1 MVKTIGTG
9 LSEKIVASEIFI
21 ASFRQLERLCAEN
34 FLLGSRDNSSQGVS
48 EDLDVPRLL
57 RFADILS
64 HSELPLHRELAYTV
78 VALLQELLVTDTL
91 SPELEA
97 TISGFTEAIMIE
109 LGNFPAIKT
118 LRRRSELELVPPRS
132 KELTRALKHAIQ
144 ETSQGEAVFTDAQAT
159 IVRSLEGASFFSF
172 SGPTSL
178 GKSFIIKDTLYG
190 LVQKPELENRS
201 IVVLV
206 PTKALI
212 TQTVVDLRD
221 VLADLPEVHVS
232 PHPQLSYFLR
242 RRFSR
247 TVFVFTPE
255 RLLSY
260 VPEAPR
266 EIDYLFVDEAQKVI
280 SENDTRS
287 PLYYHAI
294 NETLRKFATKL
305 IFASPNIDN
314 PEIFLQLFQKSPEG
328 SIAVPERT
336 VSQRRYLVDFVDQKV
351 SHFEQHFGTADN
363 EYQVPPQWA
372 NKFDVVR
379 ELSRSNQSIV
389 YINSARGTVT
399 GACEFADSLPD
410 KHDPRLD
417 TLASFAAENVHEDYY
432 LIRCLKKGVAFHHGR
447 MPQELRDKIEE
458 LFSVTDSPLQFVFC
472 TSTLLEGVNLPAKNI
487 FVLSDRHGLKML
499 TRLDFENLIGRAG
512 RLTYDF
518 SGNVI
523 CIRDKATAWKGTTR
537 ELIRGAGTHR
547 AESFLVNP
555 RKGRKKEYT
564 DIERVL
570 TDKPLPKGRSEES
583 RKATE
588 QYASILTLH
597 ELYGQSSPLKDYFVD
612 RIDNAKDILKK
623 VSLSIAAPPEVLRN
637 APDIPSSSQ
646 DGVWNRMKADPASAR
661 LVPTDADLTKTSSY
675 LSVLLRIYSEYD
687 WNRQEA
693 IGPDSLV
700 PKRKTS
706 MEPITARL
714 RYWANLMRNWT
725 SGKPLSQIIKGSIR
739 YYETNG
745 EITYR
750 DFESETT
757 YTTEP
762 FIKSDPRHINLV
774 IEETLLDIEVG
785 LRFKIMRYLQNHYEL
800 ARLAVGQEEAGMN
813 LASLVEYG
821 TSDPVAIALQDAGL
835 SRGAALKVASN
846 FGEFVEVSD
855 DGDLIDLKVDELIN
869 AVASDLEVLD
879 ELTELFP
886 RQTVSEEVAE

>member
-1 MVKTIGTG
+1 MAKTIGTG
-9 LSEKIVASEIFI
+9 LSERIVASEVFVD
-21 ASFRQLERLCAEN
+21 SFRQLERMCAET
-34 FLLGSRDNSSQGVS
+34 FLLVS
-48 EDLDVPRLL
+48 EDPSSQDASGELDVPRLL

-78 VALLQELLVTDTL
+78 VALLHELVATDML
-91 SPELEA
+91 DSDMAA
-97 TISGFTEAIMIE
+97 TVSGFTEAIMIE

-118 LRRRSELELVPPRS
+118 LRRRSELELVPPQS
-132 KELTRALKHAIQ
+132 KEVTRALKHAIQ
-144 ETSQGEAVFTDAQAT
+144 ETSQGDSVFTDAQAT

-178 GKSFIIKDTLYG
+178 GKSFIIKDTLFG

-212 TQTVVDLRD
+212 TQTVADLRE
-221 VLADLPEVHVS
+221 VLAGLPEVHIS

-242 RRFSR
+242 KQFSR

-260 VPEAPR
+260 LPKAPR

-280 SENDTRS
+280 SEHDTRS

-314 PEIFLQLFQKSPEG
+314 PEIFLQLFQKSSEG

-336 VSQRRYLVDFVDQKV
+336 VSQRRYLVDFVDRKV

-363 EYQVPPQWA
+363 EYPIPPQWS

-379 ELSRSNQSIV
+379 DLSRSNQSIV
-389 YINSARGTVT
+389 YINSARGTVM
-399 GACEFADSLPD
+399 GACEFADSLPER
-410 KHDPRLD
+410 HDPRLSS
-417 TLASFAAENVHEDYY
+417 LAAFAAENVHEDYY

-447 MPQELRDKIEE
+447 MPQDLRDKIEE
-458 LFSVTDSPLQFVFC
+458 LFSATDSPLQFVFC

-518 SGNVI
+518 SGNVV
-523 CIRDKATAWKGTTR
+523 CIRDKATTWQGTTR
-537 ELIRGAGTHR
+537 ELIRGAGTHK

-570 TDKPLPKGRSEES
+570 TGKPLPKGRSEEA

-623 VSLSIAAPPEVLRN
+623 VSQSIAVPQEILRN
-637 APDIPSSSQ
+637 APDIPSGSQ

-661 LVPTDADLTKTSSY
+661 LVPADADLTKTSTY
-675 LSVLLRIYSEYD
+675 HAVLLRLYSEYD
-687 WNRQEA
+687 WNRQESTA
-693 IGPDSLV
+693 PDSLV

-706 MEPITARL
+706 MDPITARL

-745 EITYR
+745 EITFR
-750 DFESETT
+750 DFDSETT
-757 YTTEP
+757 YTTET
-762 FIKSDPRHINLV
+762 FIRSDPRHINLV

-800 ARLAVGQEEAGMN
+800 ARLALGEDEAGMN

-821 TSDPVAIALQDAGL
+821 TSDVVAIALQDAGL
-835 SRGAALKVASN
+835 SRGAALKVASD
-846 FGEFVEVSD
+846 FAGYVQVAD
-855 DGDLIDLKVDELIN
+855 DGDLINLKIDELIN
-869 AVASDLEVLD
+869 AVASDAELLD

-886 RQTVSEEVAE
+886 RQPIAKEVAD

>member
-1 MVKTIGTG
+1 MAKTIGTG
-9 LSEKIVASEIFI
+9 LGERIVASEVFVD
-21 ASFRQLERLCAEN
+21 SFRQLERLCAET
-34 FLLGSRDNSSQGVS
+34 FLFTSRKDSSQ
-48 EDLDVPRLL
+48 DAYATLDVSGLL

-78 VALLQELLVTDTL
+78 VALLHELTATETL
-91 SPELEA
+91 DPDSAA
-97 TISGFTEAIMIE
+97 TVSGFTEAIMIE

-118 LRRRSELELVPPRS
+118 LRRRSELELIPPQS
-132 KELTRALKHAIQ
+132 KEVTRALKHAIQ
-144 ETSQGEAVFTDAQAT
+144 ETNQGGEVFTDAQAA
-159 IVRSLEGASFFSF
+159 IVQNLEGASFFSF

-178 GKSFIIKDTLYG
+178 GKSFIIKDMLFG

-212 TQTVVDLRD
+212 TQTVADLRE

-242 RRFSR
+242 KQFSR

-260 VPEAPR
+260 LPEAPR
-266 EIDYLFVDEAQKVI
+266 EIDHLFVDEAQKVI
-280 SENDTRS
+280 SEHDTRS

-314 PEIFLQLFQKSPEG
+314 PEIFLQLFQRSSEG

-336 VSQRRYLVDFVDQKV
+336 VSQRRYMVDFVERKV
-351 SHFEQHFGTADN
+351 SHFGQHFDTTDN
-363 EYQVPPQWA
+363 KYPLPPQWA

-389 YINSARGTVT
+389 YINSSRGTVT
-399 GACEFADSLPD
+399 GACEFADGLPD
-410 KHDPRLD
+410 RHDPRLD
-417 TLASFAAENVHEDYY
+417 SLAAFAAENVHEDYY

-447 MPQELRDKIEE
+447 MPQDLRDKIEE
-458 LFSVTDSPLQFVFC
+458 LFSATDSPLQFVFC

-518 SGNVI
+518 SGNVV
-523 CIRDKATAWKGTTR
+523 CIRDKATAWQGTTR
-537 ELIRGAGTHR
+537 ELIRGAGTYR

-570 TDKPLPKGRSEES
+570 TGKPLPKGRSEEA

-597 ELYGQSSPLKDYFVD
+597 ELYGQSSPLKDYFID

-623 VSLSIAAPPEVLRN
+623 VSQSIAVPQEALRN
-637 APDIPSSSQ
+637 TPDIPSGSQ

-661 LVPTDADLTKTSSY
+661 LVPAEADLTKTSTY
-675 LSVLLRIYSEYD
+675 HAVLLRLYSEYD
-687 WNRQEA
+687 WNRQESTA
-693 IGPDSLV
+693 PDSLV
-700 PKRKTS
+700 PKRKAS
-706 MEPITARL
+706 MDPITARL

-739 YYETNG
+739 YYEANG
-745 EITYR
+745 EITFR
-750 DFESETT
+750 DFDSETT
-757 YTTEP
+757 YTTEK

-800 ARLAVGQEEAGMN
+800 ARLAVGEEEAGMN

-821 TSDPVAIALQDAGL
+821 TSDVVAIALQDAGL
-835 SRGAALKVASN
+835 SRGAALKVASD
-846 FGEFVEVSD
+846 FGGFVDVAD
-855 DGDLIDLKVDELIN
+855 DGDLIDLKIDELIN
-869 AVASDLEVLD
+869 AVASDAELLE

-886 RQTVSEEVAE
+886 HHAIAEEEAE

>member
-1 MVKTIGTG
+1 MTKTIGTA
-9 LSEKIVASEIFI
+9 LSERIVASESFVS
-21 ASFRQLERLCAEN
+21 SFRQLERLCAET
-34 FLLGSRDNSSQGVS
+34 FLLGAGDSSGS
-48 EDLDVPRLL
+48 EPKELDVPGLL

-64 HSELPLHRELAYTV
+64 HSDLPLHRELSYTII
-78 VALLQELLVTDTL
+78 ALLHELLATGTL
-91 SPELEA
+91 NPSHAA
-97 TISGFTEAIMIE
+97 TVSGFTEAIMIE
-109 LGNFPAIKT
+109 LGNFPAIRT
-118 LRRRSELELVPPRS
+118 LRRRSELELIPPQS
-132 KELTRALKHAIQ
+132 KEVTRALKYAIQ
-144 ETSQGEAVFTDAQAT
+144 ETSQGNAVFTDAQAA
-159 IVRSLEGASFFSF
+159 IVQRLEGASFFSF

-178 GKSFIIKDTLYG
+178 GKSFIIKDALYG
-190 LVQKPELENRS
+190 LLQKPELENRS

-212 TQTVVDLRD
+212 TQTVADLRE

-255 RLLSY
+255 RLISY
-260 VPEAPR
+260 LPDAPR
-266 EIDYLFVDEAQKVI
+266 EIDHLFVDEAQKVI

-314 PEIFLQLFQKSPEG
+314 PEIFLQLFQKSSEG
-328 SIAVPERT
+328 SMAIPERT
-336 VSQRRYLVDFVDQKV
+336 VSQRRYLVDFVDSRV
-351 SHFEQHFGTADN
+351 FHFESHFGTADN
-363 EYQVPPQWA
+363 EYSIPSRWT

-399 GACEFADSLPD
+399 GACEFANDLPD

-417 TLASFAAENVHEDYY
+417 SLASFAAENVHEDYY
-432 LIRCLKKGVAFHHGR
+432 LIQCLKKGVAFHHGR
-447 MPQELRDKIEE
+447 MPQDLRDRIEE
-458 LFSVTDSPLQFVFC
+458 LFSVADSPLQFVFC

-523 CIRDKATAWKGTTR
+523 CIRDKTTTWQGTTR

-555 RKGRKKEYT
+555 RKARKKEYT

-570 TDKPLPKGRSEES
+570 TGKPLPKGRSEEA

-597 ELYGQSSPLKDYFVD
+597 ELYGQSSLLKDYFVD
-612 RIDNAKDILKK
+612 RIANAKEILKK
-623 VSLSIAAPPEVLRN
+623 VSQSIVVPQEVLRN
-637 APDIPSSSQ
+637 APDIPASSQ
-646 DGVWNRMKADPASAR
+646 DRVWNRMKGDPASAR
-661 LVPTDADLTKTSSY
+661 LVPADADLTQTSTY
-675 LSVLLRIYSEYD
+675 LVVLLRLYSEYD

-700 PKRKTS
+700 PKRKSS
-706 MEPITARL
+706 MDPVTARL
-714 RYWANLMRNWT
+714 RYWANLTRNWT
-725 SGKPLSQIIKGSIR
+725 SGKPLRQIIKGSIR

-745 EITYR
+745 EITFR
-750 DFESETT
+750 DFDSETT
-757 YTTEP
+757 YRTEK

-785 LRFKIMRYLQNHYEL
+785 LRFKIMRYLQNHYEI
-800 ARLAVGQEEAGMN
+800 ARLAVGEEEAGVN

-835 SRGAALKVASN
+835 SRGAALKVASD
-846 FGEFVEVSD
+846 FAGFVEVAD
-855 DGDLIDLKVDELIN
+855 DGDLIDLQVDALIN
-869 AVASDLEVLD
+869 AVGSNPELLH

-886 RQTVSEEVAE
+886 LQPVVVEAVD

>member
-1 MVKTIGTG
+1 MAKTIGTG
-9 LSEKIVASEIFI
+9 LSERIVASESFVG
-21 ASFRQLERLCAEN
+21 SFRQLERLCAET
-34 FLLGSRDNSSQGVS
+34 FLLGSRDNSSAEVS
-48 EDLDVPRLL
+48 VELDVPRLL

-64 HSELPLHRELAYTV
+64 HSELPLHRELSYTV
-78 VALLQELLVTDTL
+78 IALLHELLANDTL
-91 SPELEA
+91 DPDLEA
-97 TISGFTEAIMIE
+97 TVSGFTEAIMIE

-118 LRRRSELELVPPRS
+118 LRRRSELELVPPQS
-132 KELTRALKHAIQ
+132 KEVTRALKHAIQ
-144 ETSQGEAVFTDAQAT
+144 ETSQGDAVFTDAQAT

-190 LVQKPELENRS
+190 LVQKPELANRS

-212 TQTVVDLRD
+212 TQTVADLRD
-221 VLADLPEVHVS
+221 VLADLPDVHVS
-232 PHPQLSYFLR
+232 PHPHLSYFLR
-242 RRFSR
+242 KQFSR

-260 VPEAPR
+260 LPEAPR

-280 SENDTRS
+280 SEHDTRS

-314 PEIFLQLFQKSPEG
+314 PEIFLQLFQKSSEG

-336 VSQRRYLVDFVDQKV
+336 VSQRRYLVDFVDRKV

-363 EYQVPPQWA
+363 EYPVPPQWS

-399 GACEFADSLPD
+399 GACEFAESLPD
-410 KHDPRLD
+410 KTDPRLD
-417 TLASFAAENVHEDYY
+417 ALATFAAENVHEDYY
-432 LIRCLKKGVAFHHGR
+432 LIQCLKKGVAFHHGR
-447 MPQELRDKIEE
+447 MPQDLRDKIEE
-458 LFSVTDSPLQFVFC
+458 LFSLVDSPLKFVFC

-523 CIRDKATAWKGTTR
+523 CIRDKASAWHGTTR
-537 ELIRGAGTHR
+537 ELIRGSGTHR

-555 RKGRKKEYT
+555 RKGRKKEFT

-570 TDKPLPKGRSEES
+570 TGKPLPKGRSEEA
-583 RKATE
+583 RKATQ

-597 ELYGQSSPLKDYFVD
+597 ELDGQSSPLKDYFID
-612 RIDNAKDILKK
+612 RIPNAKDILKK
-623 VSLSIAAPPEVLRN
+623 VSLSVAVPPDVLRST
-637 APDIPSSSQ
+637 PDIPSTSQ
-646 DGVWNRMKADPASAR
+646 DRVWNRMKADPASAR
-661 LVPTDADLTKTSSY
+661 LVPTDADLTQTSTY
-675 LSVLLRIYSEYD
+675 LSVLLRLYSDYD
-687 WNRQEA
+687 WNGQESV
-693 IGPDSLV
+693 GSDSLV
-700 PKRKTS
+700 PKWKNS
-706 MEPITARL
+706 ADPITARL
-714 RYWANLMRNWT
+714 RYWANLTRNWT
-725 SGKPLSQIIKGSIR
+725 SGKPLNQIIKGSIR
-739 YYETNG
+739 YYERSG
-745 EITYR
+745 EITFR

-757 YTTEP
+757 YTTET
-762 FIKSDPRHINLV
+762 FVKSDPRHINLV

-800 ARLAVGQEEAGMN
+800 ARLAVGEEDAGIN

-821 TSDPVAIALQDAGL
+821 TSNTVAIALQDAGL
-835 SRGAALKVASN
+835 SRASALKVATD
-846 FGEFVEVSD
+846 FGEFVDVSD
-855 DGDLIDLKVDELIN
+855 EGDLIDLKIDELIN
-869 AVASDLEVLD
+869 AAASEPEVLD
-879 ELTELFP
+879 ELIELFP
-886 RQTVSEEVAE
+886 RHPMSEEVAE